1 MPLNWIDPH
10 RVRENRLITGL
21 LTIIAVFVV
30 GVILYLL
37 RTVLLPFVIAL
48 LLSNLFIPVVRW
60 LRSKKVPTIVA
71 LFVVLLSVSAVLFL
85 LSLILYS
92 SFESFAIELPKYRAR
107 FVSVMVSALD
117 HFAIMARDFGITD
130 LPELD
135 PVQMINLEAVTSA
148 ITSGIGSFV
157 SVITYTFLVVLF
169 MLFMLAESADMGDR
183 IRRAFPGQQADRIS
197 TMLLNIDGQVRQYLL
212 TKTLISLGTGL
223 LTTVVLWILGVD
235 FALLF
240 GFLAFLLNFIPNV
253 GSMIASLLPFVLAL
267 LQFETLTVPL
277 LVLILLGGVQMLMGN
292 VMEPR
297 LMAFSLNLS
306 ALLVLVSLIFW
317 GWLWGILGMVLA
329 VPLTATVKII
339 FENVDNLKPF
349 AVLMSGRAETPVGH
363 SSLAAPSHS
372 AFPSEEST
380 GDLV

>member
-1 MPLNWIDPH
+1 M
-10 RVRENRLITGL
+10 
-21 LTIIAVFVV
+21 
-30 GVILYLL
+30 
-37 RTVLLPFVIAL
+37 
-48 LLSNLFIPVVRW
+48 
-60 LRSKKVPTIVA
+60 
-71 LFVVLLSVSAVLFL
+71 
-85 LSLILYS
+85 
-92 SFESFAIELPKYRAR
+92 
-107 FVSVMVSALD
+107 
-117 HFAIMARDFGITD
+117 
-130 LPELD
+130 
-135 PVQMINLEAVTSA
+135 
-148 ITSGIGSFV
+148 
-157 SVITYTFLVVLF
+157 
-169 MLFMLAESADMGDR
+169 
-183 IRRAFPGQQADRIS
+183 
-197 TMLLNIDGQVRQYLL
+197 
-212 TKTLISLGTGL
+212 
-223 LTTVVLWILGVD
+223 
-235 FALLF
+235 
-240 GFLAFLLNFIPNV
+240 
-253 GSMIASLLPFVLAL
+253 
-267 LQFETLTVPL
+267 TVPL

>member
-1 MPLNWIDPH
+1 M
-10 RVRENRLITGL
+10 RENKLITGL
-21 LTIIAVFVV
+21 LTVIAVFIV
-30 GVILYLL
+30 GAVLYLL

-60 LRSKKVPTIVA
+60 MRNRKVPTIVA

-92 SFESFAIELPKYRAR
+92 SFDSFVAELPKYRAR
-107 FVSVMVSALD
+107 FLSVMVSAAD
-117 HFAIMARDFGITD
+117 QFTVMATDIGIPD
-130 LPELD
+130 IPELD
-135 PVQMINLEAVTSA
+135 PVSLIDLESVTSA

-169 MLFMLAESADMGDR
+169 MLFMLAESADVGER
-183 IRRAFPGQQADRIS
+183 IRRAFPGAQAERLS
-197 TMLLNIDGQVRQYLL
+197 TMLMNIDGQVRQYLL

-253 GSMIASLLPFVLAL
+253 GSMISALFPFVLAL

-277 LVLILLGGVQMLMGN
+277 LVLLLLGGVQMLMGN
-292 VMEPR
+292 AIEPR

-339 FENVDNLKPF
+339 FENVDNLRPL
-349 AVLMSGRAETPVGH
+349 AILMSGR
-363 SSLAAPSHS
+363 
-372 AFPSEEST
+372 SEEPIPPAFVDASRPGDSISRVET
-380 GDLV
+380 EDLV

>member
-1 MPLNWIDPH
+1 M
-10 RVRENRLITGL
+10 RENRLITGL